1 MKYLS
6 TPIRGR
12 RGALLSALAAPLVFI
27 PRVRF
32 SSTMRVRGYA
42 RDAFDPMAFQFRMG
56 AGFYGDVNR
65 THPFWVE
72 PGPVDPTNPPTA
84 YGQAVVIDAT
94 SKKVR
99 RVIAS
104 DTALTHVYGF
114 TVRPFPFQDG
124 GAAGAFGAQSLGG
137 FTTPPTNQPI
147 DVMRSGYMISY
158 VNGAPG
164 KGDPVNVWVAASST
178 VHYQGFLEAGSSG
191 GNTILVTPAGTY
203 ATTFNGPPDA
213 NGAGEFVFEA

>member
-12 RGALLSALAAPLVFI
+12 RGGLLSALAAPHVFVS
-27 PRVRF
+27 RVPD
-32 SSTMRVRGYA
+32 SMRICSRGYT

-99 RVIAS
+99 RVISS
-104 DTALTHVYGF
+104 DTALISVWGF

-124 GAAGAFGAQSLGG
+124 GAAGAFGAQTLGG
-137 FTTPPTNQPI
+137 FTTPLTNQPI
-147 DVMRSGYMISY
+147 DVMRSGYMITY
-158 VNGAPG
+158 VNGTPG
-164 KGDPVNVWVAASST
+164 KGDPLYVWCAASST
-178 VHYQGFLEAGSSG
+178 VHYQGFLEATS
-191 GNTILVTPAGTY
+191 PAGNGFLLSPVGTY
-203 ATTFNGPPDA
+203 GNAFNGPPDA
-213 NGAGEFVFEA
+213 NGAGEIIFHA